1 MRESA
6 RQANF
11 MTGTW
16 LLSLA
21 ALIAK
26 ILSALYR
33 IPLQNIVGDRG
44 FFVYQQIYPFYG
56 LASSLALVGLPL
68 FVSQVMAQDHTAQQ
82 ANFQRLWRF
91 AVLWGLSSALILWC
105 GASVL
110 AQLMG
115 DKNLAPLIKAMAL
128 FYALAPL
135 EGVLRGTFQGQL
147 QMEPTAFSQI
157 TEQVVRVAVIILAA
171 LAWRQKNLQLYSM
184 GAWAHAG
191 AGLGAVVSLAV
202 LAFYCRKLVF
212 RTTFAAGPGKILYR
226 RFFKEGLALSIFG
239 SLIILW
245 QIVDT
250 FNLLRLLQQGH
261 YDQPQIIKGIYDR
274 GQPLAQ
280 LVMVIG
286 LSFATSLM
294 PQLGQSNLAMQQR
307 IITVSCRLGLWLATS
322 ATVGLVVLMPQINTL
337 LFKDA
342 AYSGPLALYCC
353 AVIFW
358 SYATLMNIIMQARH
372 QSQGNVL
379 LVCLAVVLKLLLNDL
394 LIKPWGLWGASWAT
408 VIASAFLAL
417 KLYQRATADL
427 KSILWRDKYFPKLVL
442 VAGGMAVV
450 VGILLQVETF
460 FWPTTRGYA
469 FVEVVVNIIVGV
481 LCVGIFSWHSQLLTM
496 EEWHLVPLMKYL
508 IKEKD
513 DALR

>member
-1 MRESA
+1 MREPA

-212 RTTFAAGPGKILYR
+212 RTTSSAGPGKILYR

-307 IITVSCRLGLWLATS
+307 IITVSCRLGLWLTTS

-342 AYSGPLALYCC
+342 AYSGPLALYC
-353 AVIFW
+353 
-358 SYATLMNIIMQARH
+358 
-372 QSQGNVL
+372 
-379 LVCLAVVLKLLLNDL
+379 
-394 LIKPWGLWGASWAT
+394 
-408 VIASAFLAL
+408 
-417 KLYQRATADL
+417 
-427 KSILWRDKYFPKLVL
+427 
-442 VAGGMAVV
+442 
-450 VGILLQVETF
+450 
-460 FWPTTRGYA
+460 
-469 FVEVVVNIIVGV
+469 
-481 LCVGIFSWHSQLLTM
+481 
-496 EEWHLVPLMKYL
+496 
-508 IKEKD
+508 
-513 DALR
+513 